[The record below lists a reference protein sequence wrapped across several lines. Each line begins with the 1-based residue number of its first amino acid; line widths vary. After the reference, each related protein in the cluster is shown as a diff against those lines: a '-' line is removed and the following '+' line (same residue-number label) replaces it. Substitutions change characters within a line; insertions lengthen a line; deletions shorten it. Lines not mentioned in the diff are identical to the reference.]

1 MRATVLLLLAGSSVL
16 GACADT
22 GPSVTAN
29 IPMTSPDG
37 TIYYVKV
44 VCRPAVTYS
53 APVASAS
60 VSVPSAG
67 SATVK
72 VDNAILQ
79 PTDQASRALDFEQ
92 YKACQEAL
100 LHPGTDSSFGTT
112 TAPPARPPVTT
123 PELDTAAGT
132 SNSGSANRD
141 NAVMTVSAGPSKVET
156 NPPPADQPEE

>member
-1 MRATVLLLLAGSSVL
+1 MRATVLLPLAGAFL
-16 GACADT
+16 LCACADS

-29 IPMTSPDG
+29 IPMTGPDG
-37 TIYYVKV
+37 SIYYVKV
-44 VCRPAVTYS
+44 VCKPAVTYS
-53 APVASAS
+53 APAASAS
-60 VSVPSAG
+60 VSLPSAG

-79 PTDQASRALDFEQ
+79 PTDQASRALDFDQ
-92 YKACQEAL
+92 YKACQDAL
-100 LHPGTDSSFGTT
+100 LHPGTDSSFGAA

-141 NAVMTVSAGPSKVET
+141 NAVMTVSADPSKVESK
-156 NPPPADQPEE
+156 PPPADQTED